1 MKAFLLPI
9 FILLAIC
16 ALPVASA
23 HAQSQAEMNNQA
35 FADFKKADA
44 ELNKVYGQVM
54 AKLDAE
60 GKDKLKVAQRA
71 WVAFR
76 DAQAE
81 VDADGSRGGTIV
93 PLLRSTSMTES
104 TQARIK
110 QLRAFLKDLSN

>member
-9 FILLAIC
+9 LILLAIC
-16 ALPVASA
+16 VLPAASA

-60 GKDKLKVAQRA
+60 GKEKLKVAQRA

>member
-1 MKAFLLPI
+1 MKTILFPLL
-9 FILLAIC
+9 ILLAIC
-16 ALPVASA
+16 ALPLASA
-23 HAQSQAEMNNQA
+23 HAQTQAEMNSQA
-35 FADFKKADA
+35 FAEFKKADA
-44 ELNKVYGQVM
+44 ELNKVYAQVI

-60 GKDKLKVAQRA
+60 GKEKLKVAQRA

-81 VDADGSRGGTIV
+81 VDADGSRGGSIV

-104 TQARIK
+104 TQARTK